1 MPHQLALMPTRL
13 CKILNIGRDDEGIK
27 LDEKIQ
33 HGKTNLKNLQVIIRH
48 EGESGHERSVFAV
61 RRRVAGAGHGR
72 QRSAP
77 EVVLG
82 EQDLSLVRRDALHLV
97 RPLPSQLARR
107 LARLDAY
114 GRRSLNDALGSMSLL
129 VILFKD
135 ICLLSLSLLLPPPP
149 SLSYSL

>member
-1 MPHQLALMPTRL
+1 M
-13 CKILNIGRDDEGIK
+13 
-27 LDEKIQ
+27 DEKI
-33 HGKTNLKNLQVIIRH
+33 HDKTNLKNLQVIIRH

-77 EVVLG
+77 EVVLS

-114 GRRSLNDALGSMSLL
+114 GRSLNDALRSMSLL
-129 VILFKD
+129 VILSKD
-135 ICLLSLSLLLPPPP
+135 ICLLSLSLLPPP